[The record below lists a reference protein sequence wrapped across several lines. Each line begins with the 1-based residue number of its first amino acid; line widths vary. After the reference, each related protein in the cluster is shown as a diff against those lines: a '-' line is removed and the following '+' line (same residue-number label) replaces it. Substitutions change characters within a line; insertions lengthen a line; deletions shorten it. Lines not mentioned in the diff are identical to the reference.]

1 MNLTA
6 KEIKKEAGRAVLGA
20 LASARVLIEKIK
32 ADERS
37 MRVIRFGL
45 RYALACLVIALYTI
59 VVYRVAYKNA
69 LKTYEGWLD
78 DYKAQQIAQAEEAT
92 RNAPVDPYEAQLDA
106 EAELLARVLYGV
118 KDNKT
123 DDLKTYCWCVFNRV
137 DNPAFPATLEEVIE
151 QPNQWMRYGAD
162 NPAVENL
169 YQIAREQL
177 DAWHTGSRRPCSN
190 EYVYMNWSAND
201 ICLRDKWIE
210 GSGCRYWRWG
220 QG

>member
-1 MNLTA
+1 MNRTA
-6 KEIKKEAGRAVLGA
+6 KEIKKEAGRVLLGA
-20 LASARVLIEKIK
+20 LASVRVLIEKIK
-32 ADERS
+32 ANERS

-45 RYALACLVIALYTI
+45 RYALVCLVIVLYTI

-69 LKTYEGWLD
+69 LKTYEGWMD

-151 QPNQWMRYGAD
+151 QPEVHVAIYDKEELFNNCVVQVLTNTVTGDVSVGWW
-162 NPAVENL
+162 PAWE
-169 YQIAREQL
+169 A
-177 DAWHTGSRRPCSN
+177 HP
-190 EYVYMNWSAND
+190 
-201 ICLRDKWIE
+201 
-210 GSGCRYWRWG
+210 
-220 QG
+220 

>member
-1 MNLTA
+1 MNRTA
-6 KEIKKEAGRAVLGA
+6 KEIKQEAGRVLLGA
-20 LASARVLIEKIK
+20 LASVRVLIEKIK
-32 ADERS
+32 ANERS

-45 RYALACLVIALYTI
+45 RYALVCLVIVLYTI

-69 LKTYEGWLD
+69 LKTYEGWMD

-151 QPNQWMRYGAD
+151 QPEVHVAIYDKEELFNNCVVQVLTNTVTGDVSVGWW
-162 NPAVENL
+162 PAWE
-169 YQIAREQL
+169 A
-177 DAWHTGSRRPCSN
+177 HP
-190 EYVYMNWSAND
+190 
-201 ICLRDKWIE
+201 
-210 GSGCRYWRWG
+210 
-220 QG
+220 